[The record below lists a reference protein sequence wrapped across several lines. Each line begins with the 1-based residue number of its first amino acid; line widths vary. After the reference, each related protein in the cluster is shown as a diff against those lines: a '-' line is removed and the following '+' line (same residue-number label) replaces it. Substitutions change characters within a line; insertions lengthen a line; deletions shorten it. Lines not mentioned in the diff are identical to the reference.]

1 LIAGRARSLLLAGAL
16 TLAGMVGLST
26 PAQAERLPQDRLVNP
41 NPVDWSPNVVD
52 GTVYAIA
59 QVGDKVIIGGTFTQ
73 IKEAGS
79 NTAVTRPYLAAFN
92 ATTGKLDTAF
102 RPDVDKPVR
111 DILVAP
117 DGDTVYI
124 GGNFST
130 VGGVR
135 SKGVARIN
143 VTNGNRVASFTPA
156 ALDGQV
162 RDLELAG
169 GRLYIGGTF
178 TTVGGVSRTGLAT
191 LNPQTGARDDFVD
204 LNVSGL
210 HNGGTTKVWQF
221 AISPDERKLVMIGNF
236 TRVGGQLRDQFAVL
250 DLTGQKATVAN
261 YYTKRFEAACSTA
274 VETYMRDVEFAP
286 SGEYFVVATTGA
298 YRAGQLCDTLT
309 RWETNASGTDIQP
322 TWINYTGGDTLT
334 NVALTGDVIYVGGH
348 NRWLNNPFCGDKA
361 CQGAVSRPG
370 IAAVNPIN
378 GLPYSW
384 NPGRDR
390 GHAVEDIVPTSD
402 GLWIGSDTD
411 RVAGELHQ
419 KIAKFPLAGGKQ
431 IRQPTPPT
439 LPGDVYLAGGVQTFN
454 PDDNVDKRSFD
465 GTTAGAPASVA
476 NGGIDWSSVRG
487 GFMLDGTLYYGMSDG
502 ELYKRTYNG
511 QSYGA
516 ASKVDTADQL
526 VRMTTWHSEVKSITG
541 MFFDNGRIYYTKSG
555 DSKLYYRYFEPESD
569 IVGAEAYTASG
580 SITGVNW
587 SDVQGMFKAGN
598 KLYYASRSNN
608 GALRSVQFTNGKPVA
623 GTATTV
629 ATGDWRARALFLF
642 DGTPNSAPNA
652 AFTASCQAVKC
663 SFDAAASTDPDG
675 KIESYSWDFG
685 DGSTGTGVSPDHT
698 YKQAGTYTVKLTVT
712 DNKGAIGTTSKQVQ
726 VLDSS
731 IGYRA
736 TAGYNG
742 NSNAP
747 KVTVPTSV
755 QPGDQ
760 MLLILTANNTSATV
774 TPPSGWTQVATA
786 GNAAMN
792 SRVWRRTATAADAG
806 TDVTIPLSA
815 IIKTDLRL
823 LVYRNVDG
831 GNPIAQAVSR
841 MDPQGTVRTTPTV
854 NVTGA
859 GRWVVSYWSD
869 KGTTT
874 SWTAPSAVTRRAG
887 SGSGTTASISTLV
900 ADSGGSVPVGSY
912 GGLTATANVAANN
925 GLMWTIVLNPAP

>member
-1 LIAGRARSLLLAGAL
+1 MLLAGSLA
-16 TLAGMVGLST
+16 LAGMFGLSA
-26 PAQAERLPQDRLVNP
+26 PAQAERLPQDRLVSP

-59 QVGDKVIIGGTFTQ
+59 QVGNKVIIGGTFTQ
-73 IKEAGS
+73 LKDAGS
-79 NTAVTRPYLAAFN
+79 STVVNRRYLAAFN
-92 ATTGKLDTAF
+92 ATTGKLDTGF
-102 RPDVDKPVR
+102 QPNVDQPVR
-111 DILVAP
+111 DILAAP

-124 GGNFST
+124 GGNFAT
-130 VGGVR
+130 VGGAN

-143 VTNGNRVASFTPA
+143 VTNGARVTTFKPA
-156 ALDGQV
+156 ALNGQV

-169 GRLYIGGTF
+169 GRLYVGGTF

-191 LNPQTGARDDFVD
+191 LNPETGARDDFVN
-204 LNVSGL
+204 LNISGL

-221 AISPDERKLVMIGNF
+221 AISPDQRKLVVIGNF
-236 TRVGGQLRDQFAVL
+236 TQVGGRLRDQFAML
-250 DLTGQKATVAN
+250 DLTGDKAEVAD
-261 YYTKRFEAACSTA
+261 YYTKRFEAACSTS
-274 VETYMRDVEFAP
+274 VETYLRDVEFAP
-286 SGEYFVVATTGA
+286 GGGYFVIATTGA
-298 YRAGQLCDTLT
+298 YRAGLLCDTLT
-309 RWETNASGTDIQP
+309 RWETGATGTNIQP
-322 TWINYTGGDTLT
+322 TWVNYTGGDTLT
-334 NVALTGDVIYVGGH
+334 NVALTGEAIYVGGH
-348 NRWLNNPFCGDKA
+348 NRWLNNPYCGDRP
-361 CQGAVSRPG
+361 CQGAVARSG
-370 IAAVNPIN
+370 IAAVNPVN

-419 KIAKFPLAGGKQ
+419 KIAKFPLTGKD
-431 IRQPTPPT
+431 IRQPTPAT
-439 LPGDVYLAGGVQTFN
+439 LPGDVYAAGGVQTVN

-465 GTTAGAPASVA
+465 GTTAGAPAAVG

-487 GFMLDGTLYYGMSDG
+487 GFMLDGTLYYGMANG

-511 QSYGA
+511 QTYGA
-516 ASKVDTADQL
+516 ATLVNTADQL
-526 VRMTTWHSEVKSITG
+526 ARMTTWHSEVSSITG
-541 MFFDNGRIYYTKSG
+541 MFFANGRIYYTKAGNSN
-555 DSKLYYRYFEPESD
+555 LYYRFFEPESG

-580 SITGVNW
+580 PVTGVSW

-598 KLYYASRSNN
+598 KIYYASRSNN
-608 GALRSVQFTNGKPVA
+608 GALRSVEFTDGKPVA

-629 ATGDWRARALFLF
+629 ATGDWRARALFVF
-642 DGTPNSAPNA
+642 DGVPNSAPTA
-652 AFTASCQAVKC
+652 SFTSSCQAVKC
-663 SFDAAASTDPDG
+663 SFDATASKDSDG
-675 KIESYSWDFG
+675 QISKYAWDFG
-685 DGSTGTGVSPDHT
+685 DGGTGTGAAPDHA
-698 YKQAGTYTVKLTVT
+698 YEQPGTYTVKLTVT
-712 DNKGAIGTTSKQVQ
+712 DNKGETGSTTKQIQ
-726 VLDSS
+726 VIDTS

-747 KVTVPTSV
+747 KVTVPAGV

-760 MLLILTANNTSATV
+760 MLLILTANNTSATAV
-774 TPPSGWTQVATA
+774 PPPGWTQVATA

-792 SRVWRRTATAADAG
+792 SKVWRRTATAADAG
-806 TDVTIPLSA
+806 ADVTVPLSA
-815 IIKTDLRL
+815 TVKTDLRL

-831 GNPIAQAVSR
+831 ADPIAQAVSR
-841 MDPQGTVRTTPTV
+841 MDGQGTVHTTGTA

-874 SWTAPSAVTRRAG
+874 SWTAPSVVTRRAG
-887 SGSGTTASISTLV
+887 SGGGTTASISTLV
-900 ADSGGSVPVGSY
+900 ADSAGAVPTGSY
-912 GGLTATANVAANN
+912 GGLAATANVTANN